1 MTKRIT
7 LIGAILALIA
17 CAGIQVTRVQ
27 PLSETA
33 DAPYDNVLVIALL
46 ESFDARRYLEQDIV
60 KQLRERGV
68 QAVASTSMMDTRTPV
83 TRETFVAMVESQ
95 GSDSVLITHL
105 VDLETEAEMKD
116 ARPETTY
123 NITPTYYYNV
133 WNVDVDEYVQPQ
145 GMTLNYSIVLATQLY
160 SVAKQEAVW
169 AIEATTKISMD
180 YDERGDTSILT
191 EEAKAIA
198 LHLSRDGLLAP

>member
-1 MTKRIT
+1 MTKKIT
-7 LIGAILALIA
+7 LISAMLALVA

-33 DAPYDNVLVIALL
+33 DAPYGNVLVISLF
-46 ESFDARRYLEQDIV
+46 ESFDARRYMEQDIV

-68 QAVASTSMMDTRTPV
+68 KAVASTSMMDTRTPV

-95 GSDSVLITHL
+95 GSDSVLITQL

-145 GMTLNYSIVLATQLY
+145 GMTLNYAIVLATQLY

-169 AIEATTKISMD
+169 AIQSKTKISMD
-180 YDERGDTSILT
+180 YDERGDTSVIT
-191 EEAKAIA
+191 DEATAITRY
-198 LHLSRDGLLAP
+198 LSKDGLLAP